1 MSRAPAREPSAL
13 PFPPGTVLLGKYR
26 VERMLGEGGMG
37 CVVVATHLALEQP
50 VALKFMHANRATSS
64 PEAVARFLREARTAA
79 KIQSEHVARVSD
91 VGVLENGAPYL
102 VMECLEGQDLDAIL
116 AERGTVPVQQAVDFI
131 LQACEGLAE
140 AHVAGIVHRDLKPAN
155 LFLARRTDGTIR
167 VKLLDFGISKLVPKT
182 GASPD
187 PALTSTQT
195 LMGSPLYMAPEQL
208 RSTKNV
214 DRRADIWSLGVILY
228 EMLAGQSPFV
238 AETLPEVCARVM
250 TEPPIPLGIA
260 APGVPPGLAA
270 VIMQCLEKD
279 ASKRFGDAGA
289 LARALAPFGS
299 PGAQATADR
308 IERVTRALLNQN
320 PASNPDL
327 SDVSGSGAIL
337 RPSQISGMLPDAT
350 GSGPILPR
358 GGIADPVGS
367 GPILPRIAADPSAS
381 GPYPARPGPVVG
393 AETNAMFGTETSARL
408 MRGRRSS
415 TLPLVVGGGAFAIGV
430 ILVVAF
436 TGSRPDAQGSA
447 ATAVAAA
454 SAQVH
459 AASADVPPARPAT
472 PPPAASPVPP
482 PAPAGTGASS
492 WASGFTG
499 SASPAGTARANT
511 LKPRSGPPSPP
522 AAAPAG
528 GTGAPRPAST
538 SAFGGRD

>member
-1 MSRAPAREPSAL
+1 MSRGAAREPSAL
-13 PFPPGTVLLGKYR
+13 PFPAGTVLLGKYR

-79 KIQSEHVARVSD
+79 KIQSEYVARVSD

-102 VMECLEGQDLDAIL
+102 VMECLEGQDLDAVL
-116 AERGTVPVQQAVDFI
+116 AERGVVPVQQAVDFI

-155 LFLARRTDGTIR
+155 LFLARRTDGSVR

-187 PALTSTQT
+187 PGLTNTQT

-250 TEPPIPLGIA
+250 TEPPVPLGIA
-260 APGVPPGLAA
+260 APSVPPALAA
-270 VIMQCLEKD
+270 VIMQCLEKE

-299 PGAQATADR
+299 IGAQATADR
-308 IERVTRALLNQN
+308 IERVARAHL
-320 PASNPDL
+320 PALSAPGSNPELVDPT
-327 SDVSGSGAIL
+327 GSGAIL
-337 RPSQISGMLPDAT
+337 RPSLISGMIPDPS
-350 GSGPILPR
+350 GSGPVLPR
-358 GGIADPVGS
+358 GGIPDPMGS
-367 GPILPRIAADPSAS
+367 GPALPRVITDPSAS
-381 GPYPARPGPVVG
+381 GPYPARPGPVIG

-408 MRGRRSS
+408 MRGRRGS
-415 TLPLVVGGGAFAIGV
+415 TLPIVVGGSAFAIGV

-436 TGSRPDAQGSA
+436 TASRPETPSASGAAGS
-447 ATAVAAA
+447 AAA
-454 SAQVH
+454 SATAEPTARL
-459 AASADVPPARPAT
+459 AAPPSAARPA
-472 PPPAASPVPP
+472 PSAAPAA
-482 PAPAGTGASS
+482 AGTSS

-499 SASPAGTARANT
+499 TAGASGTARANAP
-511 LKPRSGPPSPP
+511 KPRSAGPSQP

-528 GTGAPRPAST
+528 GGGGPRPAAT
-538 SAFGGRD
+538 AGFGGRD